1 MAEITSIN
9 HHASL
14 TTGFEFLGQGELVKV
29 RTPCKLAKM
38 RMRPGKAGRLGDRFL
53 ESAKFSVIR
62 GKKPGLKGDNTTINT
77 TTSGADCSNVGDC
90 WRVTLRSNSSSPG
103 ASSRPYLQPH

>member
-29 RTPCKLAKM
+29 RTPCKLAKV
-38 RMRPGKAGRLGDRFL
+38 RVRPGKARRLGDRFL
-53 ESAKFSVIR
+53 ESAKLSAIGGR
-62 GKKPGLKGDNTTINT
+62 KPGREVSLSSTRPRVAQAVPTLAIA
-77 TTSGADCSNVGDC
+77 GA
-90 WRVTLRSNSSSPG
+90 
-103 ASSRPYLQPH
+103 